1 MLQQLHNQ
9 EIILI
14 PPESYDN
21 VMIMMVN
28 SFSCFCVG
36 LVRARLCDP
45 PGVLHSLSSGNRDA
59 PKLPVQFVL
68 TSAVLRLNN
77 ERCDT
82 EDGY

>member
-9 EIILI
+9 EMILI
-14 PPESYDN
+14 PPECYDN

-28 SFSCFCVG
+28 SFCCFCV
-36 LVRARLCDP
+36 LCDP
-45 PGVLHSLSSGNRDA
+45 PGMLHSLSSGNRDA

-68 TSAVLRLNN
+68 TSAVLRLSN